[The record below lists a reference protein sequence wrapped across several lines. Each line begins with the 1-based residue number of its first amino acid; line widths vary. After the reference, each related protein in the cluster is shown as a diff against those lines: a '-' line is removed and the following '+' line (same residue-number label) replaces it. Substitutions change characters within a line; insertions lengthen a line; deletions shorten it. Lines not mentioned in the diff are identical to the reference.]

1 MYIDT
6 NNIPENYN
14 ADDFIK
20 KWYQQ
25 GVLVNDPT
33 KVINTIPV
41 TSTATD
47 GIFSTITIS
56 DPLEDRLVEME
67 KQLELVKLETTL
79 LRLKIL
85 SMEGKFTQ
93 EEVGNLRKMLMS
105 NDEASKTLANTIIE
119 NA

>member
-1 MYIDT
+1 MYVDL
-6 NNIPENYN
+6 NSVPE
-14 ADDFIK
+14 DFRTGDLINV
-20 KWYQQ
+20 WQQQ
-25 GVLVNDPT
+25 GILVNDPT
-33 KVINTIPV
+33 KTINTIPS
-41 TSTATD
+41 TSTTGVFAA
-47 GIFSTITIS
+47 IS

-93 EEVGNLRKMLMS
+93 EEVSNIRKMLMS
-105 NDEASKTLANTIIE
+105 EDEASKTLASTIIE

>member
-1 MYIDT
+1 MYVDL
-6 NNIPENYN
+6 NSVPE
-14 ADDFIK
+14 DFRAGDLINV
-20 KWYQQ
+20 WQQQ
-25 GVLVNDPT
+25 GILVNDPT
-33 KVINTIPV
+33 KTINTIPV

-93 EEVGNLRKMLMS
+93 EEVTNIRKMLMS
-105 NDEASKTLANTIIE
+105 KDEASKTLASTIIE